1 MCRQDY
7 KAVHHVTTAGS
18 AKEAMEILK
27 HESVELLL
35 SDVIMPGMDV
45 YQPSI
50 AVQEK
55 YPEIKI
61 QLVSGFNDNRHVQM
75 SNDDSYKNLIH
86 KPFSSL
92 TLLQRVRE
100 LLG

>member
-1 MCRQDY
+1 
-7 KAVHHVTTAGS
+7 
-18 AKEAMEILK
+18 
-27 HESVELLL
+27 
-35 SDVIMPGMDV
+35 MPGMDG
-45 YQPSI
+45 YQLSL

-61 QLVSGFNDNRHVQM
+61 QLVSGYNDNRHVQM
-75 SNDDSYKNLIH
+75 SNDDLYKNLIH